1 MGNTVDNIMD
11 SCSEIPEF
19 TIIKGPNAAKLILD
33 SKDGAGEEL
42 FATVFP
48 GMTLGYIDIGAS
60 SCPDAAPTEERL
72 LRINYCM
79 SGRAEMK
86 MDNGSYFYV
95 QEKELTVSRSAEG
108 AYYFPR
114 GYYRGIV
121 IYLDRR
127 ELGAGPERLFSRM
140 GVDLDRLDGL
150 ASGGNNAGVYRVSET
165 QEVACAWLWRLRSE
179 GELCDLR
186 LALLVLLRLLCRG
199 VRQEQR
205 GQFFTAEQVRVA
217 KQAEALLTGNLDRHI
232 PVKALAEYFG
242 VGGTALRKCFKG
254 VYGRNISDYVR
265 TKRMLAAA
273 ALLEEGDEPISEIA
287 MRVGYTNQGK
297 FAEAF
302 RAQFGIAPSEY
313 RRLRRRSR

>member
-1 MGNTVDNIMD
+1 M
-11 SCSEIPEF
+11 
-19 TIIKGPNAAKLILD
+19 
-33 SKDGAGEEL
+33 
-42 FATVFP
+42 
-48 GMTLGYIDIGAS
+48 
-60 SCPDAAPTEERL
+60 
-72 LRINYCM
+72 
-79 SGRAEMK
+79 
-86 MDNGSYFYV
+86 
-95 QEKELTVSRSAEG
+95 
-108 AYYFPR
+108 
-114 GYYRGIV
+114 
-121 IYLDRR
+121 
-127 ELGAGPERLFSRM
+127 
-140 GVDLDRLDGL
+140 DRLDGL

-217 KQAEALLTGNLDRHI
+217 KQAEALLMGNLDRHI

-302 RAQFGIAPSEY
+302 RAQFGIAPSE
-313 RRLRRRSR
+313 